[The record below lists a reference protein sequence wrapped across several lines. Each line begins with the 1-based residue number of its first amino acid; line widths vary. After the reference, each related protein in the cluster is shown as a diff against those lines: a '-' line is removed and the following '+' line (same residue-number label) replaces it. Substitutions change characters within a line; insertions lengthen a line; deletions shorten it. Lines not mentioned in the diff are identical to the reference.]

1 MRRNQ
6 PGLKLG
12 EVPFHDHSALRYLF
26 TKQDVKLGV
35 DIEIR
40 DKKGAENRAADHLS
54 RLENLELKKLTN
66 TKIKDMFPKEKLMSI
81 SDQGNE
87 PIRKGGH
94 GAPLQL
100 LTQAFSGKLKLRW
113 YGPFT
118 VSRTLKSEAIELCD
132 KDGNEFIV
140 NRQC

>member
-1 MRRNQ
+1 
-6 PGLKLG
+6 
-12 EVPFHDHSALRYLF
+12 
-26 TKQDVKLGV
+26 
-35 DIEIR
+35 
-40 DKKGAENRAADHLS
+40 
-54 RLENLELKKLTN
+54 
-66 TKIKDMFPKEKLMSI
+66 MFPKEKLMSI

-118 VSRTLKSEAIELCD
+118 VSGTLKSEAIKLCN
-132 KDGNEFIV
+132 KDGYEFIV
-140 NRQC
+140 NRQRVKPYSNDSKNFDSDDDIIVENHGGIGL